1 VTRKLSAII
10 GILLVGALAIACA
23 PASTPTPPDETE
35 QAPEEEEEEA
45 APPAAA
51 DEEAF
56 TWRMQ
61 SPYPEAFPYHQDM
74 VAMCNRIT
82 EMSGGRMQFE
92 TFASGGIV
100 PAYEELDA
108 TVSGTLDAHCGG
120 LSEHRDKFGPVVDL
134 LCQYPGGPT
143 VLQLLA
149 WFYEGDQAGLQFE
162 RELYS
167 DLNVHVIGPSTT
179 AGPED
184 EMWSNRKI
192 TSIEDYKGLK
202 IRTYGE
208 WGNVLASFG
217 ASVVTMSGSE
227 LYPAMERKV
236 IDALEYSTPANDMTM
251 HFYEIADYLHYP
263 GIHSPGVTGSHM
275 WVNQDRW
282 NELPDD
288 LKHIVEYA
296 AQHQAYKGYYTDL
309 YKSGEALQFYEDYGV
324 ELVKLPDEVQKAI
337 IDKTDEI
344 WAETSAEDAFF
355 GEVLASQKAVI
366 EQLGASTLME
376 PNVVAIRAMD

>member
-1 VTRKLSAII
+1 MSKRFQVFVA
-10 GILLVGALAIACA
+10 LLMVGVLMASCA
-23 PASTPTPPDETE
+23 PGVTPTPPDEE
-35 QAPEEEEEEA
+35 EEAAPEEEEEEEPTGA
-45 APPAAA
+45 
-51 DEEAF
+51 EEETF

-134 LCQYPGGPT
+134 MCQYPGGPT
-143 VLQLLA
+143 VPQILA
-149 WFYEGDQAGLQFE
+149 WFFEGDQAGLKFE

-167 DLNVHVIGPSTT
+167 SLNVHVLGPSTS

-192 TSIEDYKGLK
+192 ESIDDYKGLK

-208 WGNVLASFG
+208 WGNVLAGFG
-217 ASVVTMSGSE
+217 ASVVTLAGSE

-263 GIHSPGVTGSHM
+263 GIHSPGVTGTHM

-282 NELPDD
+282 NELPGD

-309 YKSGEALQFYEDYGV
+309 YKSGEALQFYQDYGV
-324 ELVKLPDEVQKAI
+324 EMVPLPEDVQKAI
-337 IDKTDEI
+337 LDATDEL
-344 WAETSAEDAFF
+344 WAEMAAEDAFF
-355 GEVLASQKAVI
+355 GEVLASQRMVI
-366 EQLGASTLME
+366 DQLGASTLME
-376 PNVVAIRAMD
+376 PNVPAIRGMD